1 MIQEKRRI
9 LSIDGG
15 GIKGV
20 IPAAFLTVVEETTGK
35 RIVDHFDLIAGTST
49 GGIIAIGLGLGL
61 SARQILDFYEQEG
74 PRIFDQEDLGAS
86 YIRNCLQKLWKKS
99 SRMARHVLV
108 SKYEPNALRSALES
122 AYGDCLLGDSKTR
135 LVIPAFDPR
144 LGGVHVFK
152 TSHHERFVID
162 WKHKAVDVALAT
174 AAAPTYFPS
183 HKMDNGLSLLD
194 GGIWAN
200 NPVGLA
206 VVEALGILDWPRESL
221 YVLSLGCS
229 EETLE
234 TPENSGYGRIV
245 TKVADIFMRGQT
257 RAAICTAKILTTHSD
272 TNRRL
277 YHYNEIVPT
286 GTYRLDSTGQI
297 ADLKGIGT
305 SMARHALSEISPV
318 FLDSQREPFVACHGA
333 RALD

>member
-1 MIQEKRRI
+1 MIQKKRRI

-61 SARQILDFYEQEG
+61 SARQILEFYEQEG
-74 PRIFDQEDLGAS
+74 PRIFDQENVGTTSIWARL
-86 YIRNCLQKLWKKS
+86 LS
-99 SRMARHVLV
+99 SPKNRFQRARHFFTP
-108 SKYEPNALRSALES
+108 KYKPDALRAALEN
-122 AYGDCLLGDSKTR
+122 AYGNRLLGNSQTR
-135 LVIPAFDPR
+135 LVIPAFDLR

-152 TSHHERFVID
+152 TSHHERFVVD
-162 WKHKAVDVALAT
+162 WKHNAVDVALAT

-194 GGIWAN
+194 GGVWAN

-206 VVEALGILDWPRESL
+206 VVEAIGILDWPRDSL

-229 EETLE
+229 EEALE
-234 TPENSGYGRIV
+234 IPENSGKVGIA

-257 RAAICTAKILTTHSD
+257 RAAIGTAKILTKHSD
-272 TNRRL
+272 ASRRL
-277 YHYNEIVPT
+277 YRYNENVPT
-286 GTYRLDSTGQI
+286 GTYGLDSAGQV
-297 ADLKGIGT
+297 AALKGIGT
-305 SMARHALSEISPV
+305 SMARQALSEISPV
-318 FLDSQREPFVACHGA
+318 FFDGQREQFVACHGTTA
-333 RALD
+333 PD